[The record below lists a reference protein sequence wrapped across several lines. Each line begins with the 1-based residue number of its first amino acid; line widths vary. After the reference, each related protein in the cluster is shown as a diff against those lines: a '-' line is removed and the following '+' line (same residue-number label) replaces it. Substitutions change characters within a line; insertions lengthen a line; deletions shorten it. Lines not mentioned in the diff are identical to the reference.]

1 MNLRKITSLTALLSS
16 MLTLLTSIILYIV
29 PAGRVAYWSDWH
41 LWGLSK
47 TQWGDIHI
55 NLGFLLVL
63 SILLHI
69 YYNWK
74 PILAY
79 LKDKKKNLKIF
90 TRDFNIALAITLMV
104 AIVTYFIIPPFS
116 SILDLS
122 AKIKDDAA
130 LKYGEPPFGHAELS
144 PFKSLLKKMGL
155 DYVQS
160 VARLEQA
167 GITIESPDQIFLDI
181 AKKQGINPK
190 QLYDIIQPDAP
201 AGTKK
206 ILPAIPAPGTGS
218 KTISAICETYRLNL
232 EEIKIGLKSKGISIQ
247 KDQNVKTI
255 ASMNNITPIQLY
267 DLIKQVSER
276 KE

>member
-1 MNLRKITSLTALLSS
+1 MRLRKITSLTALLSS
-16 MLTLLTSIILYIV
+16 MFTLLTSIILYIV

-55 NLGFLLVL
+55 NLGILFIF

-79 LKDKKKNLKIF
+79 LKDKEKNIKIF
-90 TRDFNIALAITLMV
+90 TKDFNIALAITLMV
-104 AIVTYFIIPPFS
+104 TIGTFFMIPPFS
-116 SILDLS
+116 SILDFS
-122 AKIKDDAA
+122 AKIKDEAA

-144 PFKSLLKKMGL
+144 SFKSLLKKMGL
-155 DYVQS
+155 DYTQS
-160 VARLEQA
+160 VDRLQKA
-167 GITIESPDQIFLDI
+167 GIKIESPDQVFLDI
-181 AKKQGINPK
+181 AKKQGITPK
-190 QLYDIIQPDAP
+190 QLYDIIQPDEP
-201 AGTKK
+201 NGTKK
-206 ILPAIPAPGTGS
+206 ILPAIPPPGTGS
-218 KTISAICETYRLNL
+218 KTISAICKSYRLNPDD
-232 EEIKIGLKSKGISIQ
+232 ITNGLKLKGISIQ
-247 KDQNVKTI
+247 RDQSVKTI
-255 ASMNNITPIQLY
+255 ASLNKMTPIQLY